1 MEACEARLPGLVDL
15 ASGVGPDRELEEHL
29 TGCAGCRAEL
39 ADLRQMEGLLLET
52 SARPDDFSLSGFAIR
67 TADRAER
74 FRDRSPRGLWWSLT
88 RAMRVTV
95 GFSATALGV
104 SAMLFASA
112 RQPKP
117 AAITTVRPQVV
128 APVVEATAGGAQ
140 ENAIDDTDSSDA
152 DLVQLISDD
161 RNEPDVSLDAALDG
175 LSSDEMDELA
185 QRLAVGSQG

>member
-1 MEACEARLPGLVDL
+1 MEACEARLPELVDL
-15 ASGVGPDRELEEHL
+15 ASGIGSHRELEDHL
-29 TGCAGCRAEL
+29 SGCPGCSAEL
-39 ADLRQMEGLLLET
+39 AALRQTEALLLET

-67 TADRAER
+67 TADRAEG

-104 SAMLFASA
+104 SVMLLVTA
-112 RQPKP
+112 RQPQP
-117 AAITTVRPQVV
+117 ALQGARSSV
-128 APVVEATAGGAQ
+128 APVVQARAVDPGNTNE
-140 ENAIDDTDSSDA
+140 DTDSS
-152 DLVQLISDD
+152 DLVQLISDE